1 MPYRLVSKI
10 PAGPP
15 GGVPRVTKVR
25 VEMDYYDLFD
35 SALAG

>member
-15 GGVPRVTKVR
+15 GGVPRDPNLR
-25 VEMDYYDLFD
+25 VEMELANSFE

>member
-15 GGVPRVTKVR
+15 GGVPRDPNVR
-25 VEMDYYDLFD
+25 VEMEHFDSFD
-35 SALAG
+35 SALVG

>member
-15 GGVPRVTKVR
+15 GGVPRDPNMR
-25 VEMDYYDLFD
+25 VEIELADSFD
-35 SALAG
+35 PALAG